1 MTSVTTVNNVENIFG
16 STGMDNIILTASPN
30 PLINANLDLGG
41 GTDSV
46 ALNIFGGATVNLALT
61 NVETVTSAG
70 GVSTVNLANAANGL
84 DIDLGTG
91 FQTLFLAS
99 TGNTV
104 TVRNAETLNAFGSA
118 DDTVTF
124 FKEASIVNQTVNL
137 GGGTNVLNLAGA
149 DGSFSMFLSGS
160 NFTVNGQTS
169 TGNENVNV
177 LNLQGG
183 TIFDLG
189 AGANDVV
196 SFANVNATPV
206 STSRVC
212 AMSSRCSATS
222 GRATRSTVLGNSG
235 GATTVTAGCRD
246 GHDVGERGCRPL
258 PLHLGRQFC
267 EPVTGRDVVNDF
279 DASEDAFVFDH
290 ISGATS
296 HQLDRDQCR
305 RAATRSSWST

>member
-91 FQTLFLAS
+91 FQTLNLAS

-104 TVRNAETLNAFGSA
+104 TVRNVETLNAFGSA

-149 DGSFSMFLSGS
+149 DGSFSMFLSGATS
-160 NFTVNGQTS
+160 RSTDRPARATRTS
-169 TGNENVNV
+169 TCSTCRGHDFRSR
-177 LNLQGG
+177 GRR
-183 TIFDLG
+183 
-189 AGANDVV
+189 NDVV
-196 SFANVNATPV
+196 SFANVNATPGV
-206 STSRVC
+206 NVASVRNVEQVFGELGASDQI
-212 AMSSRCSATS
+212 
-222 GRATRSTVLGNSG
+222 TVLGNYRHHHRLTGGSG
-235 GATTVTAGCRD
+235 TT
-246 GHDVGERGCRPL
+246 
-258 PLHLGRQFC
+258 
-267 EPVTGRDVVNDF
+267 
-279 DASEDAFVFDH
+279 
-290 ISGATS
+290 
-296 HQLDRDQCR
+296 
-305 RAATRSSWST
+305 